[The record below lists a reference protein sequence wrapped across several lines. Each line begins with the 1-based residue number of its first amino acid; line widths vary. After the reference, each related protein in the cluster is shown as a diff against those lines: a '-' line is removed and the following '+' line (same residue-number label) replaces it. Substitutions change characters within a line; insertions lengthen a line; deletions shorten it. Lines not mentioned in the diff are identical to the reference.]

1 MIYNRDKL
9 IATLILTGFFIFT
22 YIHYFRFWNTS
33 RPEIPEKLE
42 VFGQVP
48 SFEGFRYFSGY
59 YNNLNY
65 NYLIVY
71 AYSNPKSNYRK
82 MLRIVGHGV

>member
-42 VFGQVP
+42 VAVLQEIP
-48 SFEGFRYFSGY
+48 DRCK
-59 YNNLNY
+59 
-65 NYLIVY
+65 
-71 AYSNPKSNYRK
+71 A
-82 MLRIVGHGV
+82 